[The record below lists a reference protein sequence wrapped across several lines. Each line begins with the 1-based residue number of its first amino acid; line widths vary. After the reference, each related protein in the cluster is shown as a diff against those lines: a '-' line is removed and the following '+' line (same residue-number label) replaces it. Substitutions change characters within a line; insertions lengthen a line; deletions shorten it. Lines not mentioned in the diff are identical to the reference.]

1 MKTTVA
7 WLPMLLCALALR
19 GSAQT
24 PAPMDAVPPPAQTS
38 VPPAAEDVKVVVE
51 DAGDERGDF
60 SGSEMAEWHAPASGP
75 APVLHYVFGKS
86 RKSVRIK
93 DRSGHGNDGTA
104 VRPLRRVPGLA
115 KGKWAARFDGA
126 SDYIRVPRSPS
137 LEPEELT
144 VDAWVRIDG
153 NKPDFK
159 DGAIVFK
166 RNTASSCNEDYCL
179 EILSDRTVLMTV
191 SSPSSSS
198 GQQRLNTFTSL
209 APDLWHHLAMT
220 FRPGEAVVYVDGKES
235 VRMQSSAGTN
245 EKGPAR
251 LDHNPSADL
260 FIGTRD
266 HATYPLGRFGAFDLA
281 ELRIWPNALD
291 AKRIAALYGKHA
303 DQPGVAKPMQN
314 KACLD
319 VEALCPA
326 ATAVESLVLHLAPS
340 PSCKKTATVR
350 DRSGRNNHGTASR
363 PLHRVRDG
371 DWRAWRFDSTQQ
383 DFIRIPR
390 SPSLE
395 PKAITV
401 AAWVRVPG
409 GIEAEDAEA
418 VIFKRNTSFNDNEDY
433 NLEILPDRRVRM
445 TIGHSGGQ
453 KDVIS
458 RNALSPDQWHH
469 LAMTFLDGEMRL
481 YVDGE
486 PAGEGRFI
494 QALDHNPATDL
505 LIGGRDYASHPMD
518 RFAWFDLADLR
529 IWSKALDGK
538 QIASL
543 YGEFSDRPNVAHPA
557 DNRTPTPPPRTTD
570 RPGICGTPFL
580 PSTNAVRG
588 IRKDALVLHYAF
600 RTPKDGMEL
609 RDCSGHQA
617 DGTSPK
623 PLEWVRGPGNL
634 GGALRFDGKEDCI
647 RVPRS
652 PSMEADVV
660 TVAAWV
666 KLDGSRPM
674 NHTGTIVF
682 KRNTSFHQN
691 EDYHL
696 EIRSDRVLQGFC
708 GDGTGGQQKVVSPAP
723 LAPDVWH
730 HLAMTAGDGRVRLFV
745 DGEPVA
751 DQPWP
756 HTLAHNREADLF
768 IGAVDHARYPIGN
781 HCQMDLADLRIWSTV
796 LSDAEIAALY
806 REKYL
811 FGDVARP
818 GKERPSGPPRMF
830 PQWQP
835 PEDTGKGR
843 KPADDL
849 AAELRLLLAQGRR
862 DKAASPEFLDALQN
876 LLDRHA
882 ADAAPPPPSDRLPFR
897 PDFLAPDMPPG
908 WSAIKPD
915 VWRFGDGCA
924 RQIRSWANDRF
935 VLSYDPGRKWTDY
948 TVTFSVESDAWFTPP
963 ARSSCVLYF
972 RYLAP
977 GDSFSLWLE
986 GAGDLTL
993 ASHEREGHQRILARI
1008 PVEPSVIRDGKP
1020 WTVTVRGEEI
1030 EVWHEGARLMY
1041 ATDPAHPAG
1050 TIGLE
1055 SVHIPARFSGLSV
1068 TAGAVP
1074 PPKKAAPLCR

>member
-7 WLPMLLCALALR
+7 WIPMLLCALALR
-19 GSAQT
+19 GGAET
-24 PAPMDAVPPPAQTS
+24 FPPPAPAS
-38 VPPAAEDVKVVVE
+38 VPSAAGDVEVVVVDAEDE
-51 DAGDERGDF
+51 WGDF
-60 SGSEMAEWHAPASGP
+60 SGPEMAEWHQPAPETV
-75 APVLHYVFGKS
+75 PVLHYTFGKS
-86 RKSVRIK
+86 GKSVRIQ
-93 DRSGHGNDGTA
+93 DRSGHGNNGTA
-104 VRPLRRVPGLA
+104 ARPLQRVPGIA
-115 KGKWAARFDGA
+115 KGKWAARFDGV

-144 VDAWVRIDG
+144 VDVWVRIDG
-153 NKPDFK
+153 HAPDFK
-159 DGAIVFK
+159 GGTIVFK
-166 RNTASSCNEDYCL
+166 RNSGTHWNEGYCL
-179 EILSDRTVLMTV
+179 ELFPDRSARMTV
-191 SSPSSSS
+191 SHPPSPE
-198 GQQRLNTFTSL
+198 GQARLDTLSTL

-220 FRPGEAVVYVDGKES
+220 FRRGEAVVYLDGKES
-235 VRMQSSAGTN
+235 VRMQRRTD
-245 EKGPAR
+245 KGGALAA
-251 LDHNPSADL
+251 LDHYAAADL
-260 FIGTRD
+260 FIGARD
-266 HATYPLGRFGAFDLA
+266 HATVPLGGFGAFDLA
-281 ELRIWPNALD
+281 ELRIWPKALD

-303 DQPGVAKPMQN
+303 GQPGVAKPLQN
-314 KACLD
+314 KACLGM
-319 VEALCPA
+319 EALCPA
-326 ATAVESLVLHLAPS
+326 AIAAESLVLHLAPS
-340 PSCKKTATVR
+340 PSCKTTAKVR

-371 DWRAWRFDSTQQ
+371 DWRAWRFDSAQR

-409 GIEAEDAEA
+409 GIKATDAGA
-418 VIFKRNTSFNDNEDY
+418 VIFKRNTSFTDNEGY

-458 RNALSPDQWHH
+458 RAALAPDRWHH
-469 LAMTFLDGEMRL
+469 VAMTFLDGAMRL

-505 LIGGRDYASHPMD
+505 LIGGRDHASHPMD

-529 IWSKALDGK
+529 IWSKALDAK

-543 YGEFSDRPNVAHPA
+543 YGEFADHPAVAQPMDTRMPVPPARTNDRPF
-557 DNRTPTPPPRTTD
+557 
-570 RPGICGTPFL
+570 ICGTPFL
-580 PSTNAVRG
+580 PPTNAVRG

-600 RTPKDGMEL
+600 RTPKDGTEL
-609 RDCSGHQA
+609 RDRSGHQA
-617 DGTSPK
+617 NGITPK

-634 GGALRFDGKEDCI
+634 GGALRFDGREDYI

-652 PSMEADVV
+652 PSMEANVV

-666 KLDGSRPM
+666 KLDSSRPM
-674 NHTGTIVF
+674 IKPGGSVVF
-682 KRNTSFHQN
+682 KRNPSLYYN
-691 EDYHL
+691 EDYQL
-696 EIRSDRVLQGFC
+696 EICSNRTVMAVCTNPSGVQS
-708 GDGTGGQQKVVSPAP
+708 KAVSSHPIE
-723 LAPDVWH
+723 PDVWH
-730 HLAMTAGDGRVRLFV
+730 HLAMTIGGGRICLYI
-745 DGEPVA
+745 DGETVA
-751 DQPWP
+751 DTPCADS
-756 HTLAHNREADLF
+756 LNHNPEADLF
-768 IGAVDHARYPIGN
+768 IGAKDHVHYPID
-781 HCQMDLADLRIWSTV
+781 HPCPMELADVRIWSAV
-796 LSDAEIAALY
+796 LNDAEIAALY

-818 GKERPSGPPRMF
+818 GKDQSSTPPRVF

-835 PEDTGKGR
+835 PVDAGKGQ
-843 KPADDL
+843 KPAGDL

-862 DKAASPEFLDALQN
+862 DQAASPEFLDALQN
-876 LLDRHA
+876 LLDRHTA
-882 ADAAPPPPSDRLPFR
+882 NAVPPPPSDRLPFR

-915 VWRFGDGCA
+915 VWRFGAGFA

-935 VLSYDPGRKWTDY
+935 VLSYDSGRKWTDY
-948 TVTFSVESDAWFTPP
+948 TVTFCVESDAWFTPP

-972 RYLAP
+972 RYRGP

-1008 PVEPSVIRDGKP
+1008 PVDPAVIRDGKP
-1020 WTVTVRGEEI
+1020 WTVTVRGDEI
-1030 EVWHEGARLMY
+1030 QVWHKGERLMY

-1055 SVHIPARFSGLSV
+1055 SVHIPARFTKLSV
-1068 TAGAVP
+1068 TAGARP
-1074 PPKKAAPLCR
+1074 PSTMPESGPFM